1 MNPVAV
7 ETPEECKSLG
17 HLGESRSTHVPIGLK
32 EKQAIVAEAH
42 ETAQAALSA
51 VMADY
56 RGVTVDAMTKL
67 RQSARESGVQVR
79 VIRNTLAK
87 RAFEG
92 TELECMNEV
101 LTGPCTVAFA
111 MEDPGASA
119 RLFKDFAKEQEAFE
133 IKALSVGG
141 KLLPAEQIDALAK
154 LPTRDEALALLM
166 AVMQAPVT
174 KLVRTMNDI
183 PGRVTRVVAAVR
195 DQKQAA

>member
-1 MNPVAV
+1 
-7 ETPEECKSLG
+7 
-17 HLGESRSTHVPIGLK
+17 VPIGLK
-32 EKQAIVAEAH
+32 EKQAIVAEVH

-92 TELECMNEV
+92 TELECMNEA
-101 LTGPCTVAFA
+101 LTGPCIVAFA